1 MDSFLPQSVRRV
13 SNSHRPAC
21 SLQSE
26 SAIFWPQTSGPLI
39 VGGVVLRLTR
49 DVYLHSGA
57 DPELDQPWRDREGPF
72 APICRTVH
80 NTSWARSFEAD
91 YGRLNWRGC
100 SAVPG
105 FARHPP
111 FCSCE
116 QVCTPKRCSLGMS
129 VFDRSVRIATAGHNV
144 LVIEV
149 LVEQIRDPDTSYALR
164 DEMLSLIDPEK
175 ISHVVLDLQHVTFV
189 GSIGF
194 LAFLAVRRRL
204 ENGQIVICNL
214 WEPVRQTFQ
223 ICRLI
228 SNDPAVTAPFRVED
242 SLEAALARCAQ

>member
-1 MDSFLPQSVRRV
+1 MTEREQ
-13 SNSHRPAC
+13 HY
-21 SLQSE
+21 
-26 SAIFWPQTSGPLI
+26 AIGLVQ
-39 VGGVVLRLTR
+39 
-49 DVYLHSGA
+49 D
-57 DPELDQPWRDREGPF
+57 
-72 APICRTVH
+72 
-80 NTSWARSFEAD
+80 
-91 YGRLNWRGC
+91 
-100 SAVPG
+100 
-105 FARHPP
+105 
-111 FCSCE
+111 
-116 QVCTPKRCSLGMS
+116 
-129 VFDRSVRIATAGHNV
+129 NV